1 MPAPIT
7 SALTS
12 PLLSADWLQAQLDR
26 SQSEQDAIANP
37 ALVIVDCR
45 FALAHPQQGR
55 TDYEQGHIPGAHY
68 LSLDQDLSAPLP
80 GPPPVEGGRHPL
92 PRPEIFAQKLNQLG
106 VMAQTLIVA
115 YDDSRF
121 AFAARLWWLLRYFG
135 HDRVAVLDGGWKAW
149 QAAGYEV
156 SPAVPEAIPEPRTG
170 TFVPRPRPDL
180 LASRQAV
187 MERSASTPLIDS
199 RSPQR
204 YRGEEEP
211 IDPIAGSI
219 PGAINR
225 FWQGVT
231 DEHGLAKPAEEQ
243 AARWGNLAEAETSIV
258 YCGSGV
264 TACVN
269 LLSMAMAGIHN
280 AQLYVGS
287 WSDWCAYL
295 AEENQPESP

>member
-1 MPAPIT
+1 MLAPMTSAPI
-7 SALTS
+7 S
-12 PLLSADWLQAQLDR
+12 PLVSAGWLQAQLNR

-45 FALAHPQQGR
+45 FALANPQQGR
-55 TDYEQGHIPGAHY
+55 TDYEQGHIPGACY

-92 PRPEIFAQKLNQLG
+92 PQPEVF
-106 VMAQTLIVA
+106 AQTLNRLGVTAQTLVVA

-121 AFAARLWWLLRYFG
+121 AFAARLWWLLRYLG
-135 HDRVAVLDGGWKAW
+135 HDRVAVLDGGWTAW
-149 QAAGYEV
+149 QAAGYEISPADPEV
-156 SPAVPEAIPEPRTG
+156 SPELRTG
-170 TFVPRPRPDL
+170 TFVPRPRPGL

-187 MERSASTPLIDS
+187 LERPAATPLIDS

-219 PGAINR
+219 PGAVNA

-231 DEHGLAKPAEEQ
+231 EDSGLAKSPEEQ
-243 AARWGNLAEAETSIV
+243 AARWSAVAQAEQPPMV

-269 LLSMAMAGIHN
+269 LLSMAIAGLEG
-280 AQLYVGS
+280 AQLYAGS

-295 AEENQPESP
+295 RSLEVN